1 MKWPWQKRTP
11 PPERYRRYQEQ
22 MGMKTWSPSTLI
34 ADLPIVVLDAETTG
48 MDARKDRLISLSAV
62 VVRGREV
69 LLNRSFDA
77 LVRNPYGQEGR
88 TAAQVHGILASE
100 SARGEDEV
108 EVIFHFLEFIQGHW
122 LAGHFIGH
130 DIGILDAILK
140 KAGCPPLQ
148 NRVLDTA
155 TLYRRWQQ
163 GPLPTEI
170 PENMP
175 ISLDHLCRELNVPV
189 QDRHTAA
196 GDTLMTALVL
206 IRLLGKLEKRG
217 ILRVKDL

>member
-1 MKWPWQKRTP
+1 MPIS
-11 PPERYRRYQEQ
+11 E
-22 MGMKTWSPSTLI
+22 
-34 ADLPIVVLDAETTG
+34 LPIIVLDAETTG

-163 GPLPTEI
+163 GPLPPEI

-217 ILRVKDL
+217 ILLVKDL